1 MHATEGPDI
10 KLYFLFLRIELIEI
24 NFDIFDLILIFLKL
38 SVGFVL
44 RVEMREDF
52 IIDSEFERLA
62 LLDDVEGEPL
72 ESEGVLEG
80 DVGGEFVFE
89 EDLSVDCY
97 FDFSWD
103 EWEIQ
108 DYCVVLVFE
117 GYVPGVS
124 LLAAF
129 DVLADLVHLESEGLN
144 LLHLFKLIYLSNRNY
159 HL

>member
-44 RVEMREDF
+44 RVEMREYF

-97 FDFSWD
+97 FDFS
-103 EWEIQ
+103 
-108 DYCVVLVFE
+108 
-117 GYVPGVS
+117 
-124 LLAAF
+124 
-129 DVLADLVHLESEGLN
+129 
-144 LLHLFKLIYLSNRNY
+144 
-159 HL
+159 